1 MCYGEV
7 ERERVE
13 AEIIPSL
20 HESGSWRSTAV
31 SRRQNK
37 TTFPQDLSLTVA
49 AAGGIV
55 RVVRDITDR
64 KTRERRL
71 CDARRFNEE
80 SAENTPFGMF
90 RPDGELRIAY
100 ENPRAEK
107 IVGLPGDQKPPDA
120 MGADISDL
128 PPIVE
133 TGQAELFE
141 TLRHGETIEL
151 EFPFELIYRKEACFT
166 GHAVPIYREGEFD
179 GAILT
184 ATDISERT
192 QNERNLKRQRE
203 QLAALD
209 ELNDVV
215 RGITEA
221 AIEQS
226 TRDEIERVVCE
237 RPADSDLYRFAWMGV
252 IDPGPRPEPHV
263 EAGVDGYTDDLPF
276 TGRPGDPEPVGDDE
290 CLMYGTASDEAMK
303 TITALR
309 ERRPAWKG
317 VHTFDDRDGEVW
329 FEQRLSDPPM
339 ASIVTGH
346 GRSVDSGRI
355 ENGVYSATIR
365 LPPGTNVLL
374 VRPRRQ
380 DIPSVVAGQ
389 PARLA
394 LSELTTDLHRQAPP
408 RRVDDR
414 GRTLQVTLHHVDLPV
429 LAAPGPVA
437 CDPDDLTVAPGSRLP
452 ECMARP
458 GSRRRS
464 LCGQTIPAAT
474 SNAKSRS
481 P

>member
-1 MCYGEV
+1 V

-20 HESGSWRSTAV
+20 HESGSWRGTAV

-107 IVGLPGDQKPPDA
+107 IVGLPGDQKPSDA

-141 TLRHGETIEL
+141 TLRHGETIEF

-166 GHAVPIYREGEFD
+166 GHTVPIYREGEFD

-221 AIEQS
+221 VIEQS

-252 IDPGPRPEPHV
+252 IDPGPRSEPHV

-303 TITALR
+303 PITALR
-309 ERRPAWKG
+309 ERRSANGARRGRGFTRSTTGTARCGSNNDSPIRRWRPSSPTTAGASTAGGSRTGCTARRSGFRPGQTSSWRG
-317 VHTFDDRDGEVW
+317 RDG
-329 FEQRLSDPPM
+329 
-339 ASIVTGH
+339 
-346 GRSVDSGRI
+346 RI
-355 ENGVYSATIR
+355 
-365 LPPGTNVLL
+365 
-374 VRPRRQ
+374 
-380 DIPSVVAGQ
+380 
-389 PARLA
+389 
-394 LSELTTDLHRQAPP
+394 
-408 RRVDDR
+408 
-414 GRTLQVTLHHVDLPV
+414 
-429 LAAPGPVA
+429 
-437 CDPDDLTVAPGSRLP
+437 
-452 ECMARP
+452 
-458 GSRRRS
+458 SRRSS
-464 LCGQTIPAAT
+464 LASRPVSPSRNLPQTCTGRLRPDVST
-474 SNAKSRS
+474 TGVERSRS
-481 P
+481 PSITSTCRCWPPPAPSRATPTI